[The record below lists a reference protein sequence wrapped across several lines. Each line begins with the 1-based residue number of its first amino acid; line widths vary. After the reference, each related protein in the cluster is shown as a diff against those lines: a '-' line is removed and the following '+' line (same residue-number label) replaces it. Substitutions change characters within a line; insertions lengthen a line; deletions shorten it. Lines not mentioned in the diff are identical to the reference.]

1 MFFARK
7 RSGSNV
13 SLSVRKRSDSK
24 RVLTARKR
32 SGSGNTAPM
41 QVS

>member
-1 MFFARK
+1 MPRHNCVLESALC
-7 RSGSNV
+7 
-13 SLSVRKRSDSK
+13 LSPQIF
-24 RVLTARKR
+24 LQKR